1 MEQKFREKLIMADN
15 EQGRI
20 ARDEILDRWEAT
32 EREKQ
37 YFENLKIA
45 LKNCD
50 EKHLYKTM
58 EEFTGRKLTKK
69 EKGFYNQLINKEKKH
84 QAKLKKLERK
94 RIRLERE
101 NKILR
106 RLHGEESTECKGK

>member
-15 EQGRI
+15 EQGRM
-20 ARDEILDRWEAT
+20 ARDEILDRWEAV

-37 YFENLKIA
+37 YFENFRIA

-58 EEFTGRKLTKK
+58 EEFWRHEFTKEVK
-69 EKGFYNQLINKEKKH
+69 EALRQLIESEKRFQAEVKKKDRLISRLKMRNNFLNGHTEKKL
-84 QAKLKKLERK
+84 QIK
-94 RIRLERE
+94 R
-101 NKILR
+101 
-106 RLHGEESTECKGK
+106 